1 MRFNNKVFSIVLVIL
16 ISVLATACSS
26 STVTTEIF
34 SFTPEEEKEL
44 ITIASD
50 YLTTQNTNVVKETA
64 KIASFKS
71 GSELIIYDD
80 NGKKTKDIKDIQ
92 TITIDFEVSNPKNN
106 NKVKVYL
113 DENNEVL
120 GYF

>member
-44 ITIASD
+44 ITKASD
-50 YLTTQNTNVVKETA
+50 YLTTQNANVVKETA
-64 KIASFKS
+64 KITSFKS

-92 TITIDFEVSNPKNN
+92 TIIIDFEVKNPKNN
-106 NKVKVYL
+106 TVKVYL
-113 DENNEVL
+113 DENKEIL